1 MGGGPFSRQKGF
13 FGTDDNCGGFMAMLS
28 KGDYDMKKFAIIAA
42 LPFALSVA
50 ACGDSV
56 DGTDTT
62 DLEANAVEPMDQG
75 MSDPMETPAP
85 MMTGTETG
93 TMDDTM
99 TPPPTDTATGEPME
113 SDPMAE

>member
-1 MGGGPFSRQKGF
+1 
-13 FGTDDNCGGFMAMLS
+13 
-28 KGDYDMKKFAIIAA
+28 MKKFAIIAA

-85 MMTGTETG
+85 MMTGTET
-93 TMDDTM
+93 
-99 TPPPTDTATGEPME
+99 TPPTGTATGEPME
-113 SDPMAE
+113 ADPMAE

>member
-1 MGGGPFSRQKGF
+1 
-13 FGTDDNCGGFMAMLS
+13 
-28 KGDYDMKKFAIIAA
+28 MKKFAIIAA

-75 MSDPMETPAP
+75 MSDPRETPAP

-99 TPPPTDTATGEPME
+99 TTPPTDTATGEPME
-113 SDPMAE
+113 ANPMAE